1 MKKCEKNFIELE
13 KLGDKAKIIY
23 EIIRQMRCDN
33 ATFSDLKLIGGKA
46 SSGAL
51 SIGKNKMGQNEI
63 ILVHQSVTG
72 IYTYE
77 EVLPK

>member
-1 MKKCEKNFIELE
+1 
-13 KLGDKAKIIY
+13 
-23 EIIRQMRCDN
+23 MRCDN